1 MKIRTCAALLI
12 TVLVLS
18 LLAGCAVHAVEEKLD
33 TVEDAVEHRLDVIED
48 AVEDAVTQAVTPE
61 PSVPAPPE
69 TTPPETAAPAV
80 TEAAPAQLTREE
92 AQAIALENAGFTAD
106 QVTYLRADY
115 EIDDG
120 VPQYDV
126 EFHQGRWEYEY
137 EIHAET
143 GKILSFEKD
152 D

>member
-18 LLAGCAVHAVEEKLD
+18 LLAGCAAHAVEEKLD

-80 TEAAPAQLTREE
+80 TEAAPAQLTGEE
-92 AQAIALENAGFTAD
+92 AQAIALEHAGFTPE